1 MAEYPGFTI
10 WTDAYLGDT
19 THLTTLEHGAY
30 LLLLFTMWRAGG
42 SLPNDDKKLARYAK
56 LTPGQWARIK
66 GTVMDFFTDEDGTIT
81 QSRLTRELEFVRQR
95 SERQSRNARAKP
107 LKDNK
112 PDPAMAQPRH
122 SHSPAPTPTPTLT
135 EDTSLRSVAP
145 QAASKRNRGTRLDA
159 DWKLPQPFG
168 NWALEQGLPRE
179 RILIEA
185 NKMRDWSINAGAKG
199 AKVDWFAAWRNWV
212 QGAIDDLPANKPVN
226 FQKPARGLSAI
237 AERVRRDIEN
247 GSGQDG
253 SGGSAFEAVQRLPL
267 LANEHH

>member
-10 WTDAYLGDT
+10 WTDAYMGDT
-19 THLTTLEHGAY
+19 KHLTTLEHGAY
-30 LLLLFTMWRAGG
+30 FLLLLTMWRAGG
-42 SLPNDDKKLARYAK
+42 SLPCDDKKLARYSG
-56 LTPGQWARIK
+56 LTVGQWGRIK
-66 GTVMDFFTDEDGTIT
+66 ETIMDFFTEENGVLT

-95 SERQSRNARAKP
+95 SERQSRNAKAKS
-107 LKDNK
+107 LKDNEQDK
-112 PDPAMAQPRH
+112 ATAEPRH

-145 QAASKRNRGTRLDA
+145 QAASKRNRGTRLSA
-159 DWKLPQPFG
+159 DWVLPMTFG

-199 AKVDWFAAWRNWV
+199 AKIDWFAAWRNWV
-212 QGAIDDLPANKPVN
+212 QKAIDELPATKAANG
-226 FQKPARGLSAI
+226 FQKPAKGVTALADRI
-237 AERVRRDIEN
+237 RRDIEN

-253 SGGSAFEAVQRLPL
+253 QRGTDREDVQRLPFF
-267 LANEHH
+267 AERH